1 MAKQQLH
8 DNRGP
13 GFIYFIRSEGM
24 GRENEFKIGLSVDPI
39 QRSNELFNTS
49 TPYPMYV
56 HRAVQVQDMAEMEHT
71 FHTLYWGHRIHPAR
85 EWFYVVTDSQLYA
98 LGYGSYSNI
107 SDEMYTEFLN
117 IHIDSLIDG
126 CRDIDLYCQEIDVGY
141 LSEKHLDSKSFSR

>member
-8 DNRGP
+8 DKRRP

-39 QRSNELFNTS
+39 QRFNELFNTS

-71 FHTLYWGHRIHPAR
+71 FYTLYRSHRIHPAR
-85 EWFYVVTDSQLYA
+85 EWF
-98 LGYGSYSNI
+98 
-107 SDEMYTEFLN
+107 
-117 IHIDSLIDG
+117 
-126 CRDIDLYCQEIDVGY
+126 
-141 LSEKHLDSKSFSR
+141 